1 MPFFDLR
8 THFSAL
14 SELIFLLTRRRQLL
28 WAMVKRE
35 IGEQYAGQVIGSIW
49 SIGHPLILM
58 LIYVVVFSFI
68 FKMKLGGTTDHS
80 MNYPIYM
87 LSGLIPWMT
96 FQTCLSKGAGVI
108 CANSNLV
115 KQVVFPIEILPVKTV
130 LASSI
135 SQGIS
140 LLLLTVYVL
149 IVYRTLP
156 WTYVLLPTLI
166 FTQILG
172 MIGVA
177 YVLSAVGVY
186 FRDLKEFVQVFL
198 VAGIYAM
205 PIFYLPEMVP
215 SALKPV
221 LYLNPFSHMV
231 WCYQDAL
238 YFGSFRHPYS
248 WGIFFLISSLSF
260 YGGYRI
266 FRKLK
271 VFFGSVL

>member
-1 MPFFDLR
+1 MSLFDPR

-14 SELIFLLTRRRQLL
+14 RELVFLLTQRRQLL

-35 IGEQYAGQVIGSIW
+35 IGEQYAGQMIGSVW
-49 SIGHPLILM
+49 AIGHPLILM
-58 LIYVVVFSFI
+58 MVYVVVFSFV
-68 FKMKLGGTTDHS
+68 FKMRLGGTSDHP

-87 LSGLIPWMT
+87 LSGLIPWLT
-96 FQTCLSKGAGVI
+96 FQTCLSKGVSAI
-108 CANSNLV
+108 SANTSLV

-140 LLLLTVYVL
+140 LVLLMGYVL
-149 IVYRTLP
+149 VVYRHLP
-156 WTYVLLPTLI
+156 WTYLLLPALVFI
-166 FTQILG
+166 QVLG
-172 MIGVA
+172 MIGIA
-177 YVLSAVGVY
+177 YVLSAVGAY

-215 SALKPV
+215 SLLKPV

-238 YFGSFRHPYS
+238 YFGSVRHPYS
-248 WGIFFLISSLSF
+248 WGIFFLLSGLCF

>member
-1 MPFFDLR
+1 MPSLDLR
-8 THFSAL
+8 THFAAL
-14 SELIFLLTRRRQLL
+14 RELLYLLTQRRQLL
-28 WAMVKRE
+28 WAMVRRE
-35 IGEQYAGQVIGSIW
+35 ITEQYAGQVIGSLW
-49 SIGHPLILM
+49 AIGHPLIVM
-58 LIYVVVFSFI
+58 MVYVIVFSFI
-68 FKMKLGGTTDHS
+68 FKMKLGGTVEYP

-96 FQTCLSKGAGVI
+96 FQTCLSRGVGVI
-108 CANSNLV
+108 TGSANLV

-140 LLLLTVYVL
+140 LALLIGYVFA
-149 IVYRTLP
+149 VYRSVP
-156 WTYVLLPTLI
+156 WTYLLLPVI
-166 FTQILG
+166 VFFQILA

-177 YVLSAVGVY
+177 YVLSSVGAY
-186 FRDLKEFVQVFL
+186 FRDLKDFVQVFL
-198 VAGIYAM
+198 VAAIYGM

-215 SALKPV
+215 HFLKPI
-221 LYLNPFSHMV
+221 LYLNPFSHMI
-231 WCYQDAL
+231 WCFQDAL

-248 WGIFFLISSLSF
+248 WEVFFLLSTLSF

-271 VFFGSVL
+271 TFFGSVL

>member
-1 MPFFDLR
+1 MLFFDLR

-14 SELIFLLTRRRQLL
+14 HELVFLLTKRRQLL

-49 SIGHPLILM
+49 AIGHPLILM
-58 LIYVVVFSFI
+58 MVYVVVFSFI
-68 FKMKLGGTTDHS
+68 FKMKLGGIADYPRS
-80 MNYPIYM
+80 YPIYM

-96 FQTCLSKGAGVI
+96 FQTCLSKGVSVI
-108 CANSNLV
+108 VGNSNLV
-115 KQVVFPIEILPVKTV
+115 KQVVFPIDILPVKTV

-140 LLLLTVYVL
+140 LALLTGYVL
-149 IVYRTLP
+149 AVYHALP
-156 WTYVLLPTLI
+156 WTYLLLPVLI
-166 FTQILG
+166 FTQILA
-172 MIGVA
+172 MIGMV
-177 YVLSAVGVY
+177 YLLSSVGAY

-198 VAGIYAM
+198 VAAIYAM
-205 PIFYLPEMVP
+205 PIFYLPDMVP
-215 SALKPV
+215 SFLKPI

-238 YFGSFRHPYS
+238 YFGSFRHPFS
-248 WGIFFLISSLSF
+248 WGIFFLMSGLCF
-260 YGGYRI
+260 YGGYRL

>member
-1 MPFFDLR
+1 MSFFDLR

-14 SELIFLLTRRRQLL
+14 RELVYLLTQRRQLL
-28 WAMVKRE
+28 WAMVRRE
-35 IGEQYAGQVIGSIW
+35 IGEQYAGQVIGSAW
-49 SIGHPLILM
+49 AIGHPLILM
-58 LIYVVVFSFI
+58 AVYVVVFSFV
-68 FKMKLGGTTDHS
+68 FKMRLGGTADHPL
-80 MNYPIYM
+80 NYPVYM

-96 FQTCLSKGAGVI
+96 FQTCLSKGVGVI
-108 CANSNLV
+108 SANANLV

-135 SQGIS
+135 SHGIC
-140 LLLLTVYVL
+140 LLLLTGYL
-149 IVYRTLP
+149 LTVYRTLP
-156 WTYVLLPTLI
+156 WTYLLLPILVSA
-166 FTQILG
+166 QILA

-177 YVLSAVGVY
+177 YILSALGAY

-198 VAGIYAM
+198 VAGIYAA

-215 SALKPV
+215 SILKPI
-221 LYLNPFSHMV
+221 LFLNPFSHMV

-238 YFGSFRHPYS
+238 YFGSFRHPCS
-248 WGIFFLISSLSF
+248 WGIFFLVSGLCF

>member
-1 MPFFDLR
+1 MSLFDLR
-8 THFSAL
+8 AHFDACR
-14 SELIFLLTRRRQLL
+14 ELVFLLTKRRQLL
-28 WAMVKRE
+28 WAMVRRE
-35 IGEQYAGQVIGSIW
+35 IGEQYAGQMIGSFW
-49 SIGHPLILM
+49 AIGHPLILM
-58 LIYVVVFSFI
+58 LVYVVVFSFV
-68 FKMKLGGTTDHS
+68 FKMRLGGTVDHP
-80 MNYPIYM
+80 MNYPVYM

-96 FQTCLSKGAGVI
+96 FQTCLSKGVGVI
-108 CANSNLV
+108 SANANLV

-140 LLLLTVYVL
+140 LILLTTYVL
-149 IVYRTLP
+149 IIYRALP
-156 WTYVLLPTLI
+156 LTYLLLPILV
-166 FTQILG
+166 FTQILA

-177 YVLSAVGVY
+177 YVLSAAGAY
-186 FRDLKEFVQVFL
+186 FRDLKEFVQVFT

-215 SALKPV
+215 SLLKPI

-248 WGIFFLISSLSF
+248 WGLFFSMSGLCF